1 MHDLSSQTSET
12 GVRLDLLMK
21 AHQEIIDIVLPAL
34 RTAIENVTDFMYEPD
49 ADGEMIHAHLHEWA
63 TETVIDE
70 LTRLLLHDDIPP
82 SRRLAIL
89 TEDGIEVDTM
99 IAAYDELA
107 PNNVRAWYAYLLGVN
122 PAQYRAWLD
131 SIPAH
136 MR

>member
-21 AHQEIIDIVLPAL
+21 AHREIIETVLPAL
-34 RTAIENVTDFMYEPD
+34 RAAIENVTDFMYEPE
-49 ADGEMIHAHLHEWA
+49 ADGEEIHAHLHEWA

-70 LTRLLLHDDIPP
+70 LSRLLLHDDIPP
-82 SRRLAIL
+82 SRRLAIV

-107 PNNVRAWYAYLLGVN
+107 PRNVQAWYAYLLGVDLD
-122 PAQYRAWLD
+122 QYRAWLE
-131 SIPAH
+131 SIPSH
-136 MR
+136 MC